1 MENGNSM
8 QQIQFFRPAIRYK
21 TDKTSVRFIQLKNN
35 KIYPDY
41 DYFNYTYHR
50 SGTKSLN
57 IRAL

>member
-50 SGTKSLN
+50 
-57 IRAL
+57 RAQNH